1 MQHNINFQHNNHTN
15 PVIMSDADYFKLVR
29 LVQQTQNSESKTLLS
44 EELDRAVVVKPEAFP
59 VHAIGINSLVTVVD
73 QATHVERTFTLVMP
87 SQADMKKRMV
97 SVLSPMGTALIG
109 FRKGEYV
116 SWQMPGGLKHF
127 QITDVVNPAND
138 ENAPL

>member
-1 MQHNINFQHNNHTN
+1 MQHKSSFQQNNNNAN
-15 PVIMSDADYFKLVR
+15 PVIISDVDYFKLVR
-29 LVQQTQNSESKTLLS
+29 LVQQTQNNESKHLLS
-44 EELDRAVVVKPEAFP
+44 EELQRAVVVKPDAFP

-73 QATHVERTFTLVMP
+73 MNTHVERTFRLVMP
-87 SQADMKKRMV
+87 SQADISKRMI

-127 QITDVVNPAND
+127 QITEVVNAVSGGK
-138 ENAPL
+138 